1 MLDLRTDRSSV
12 MRIAIVRIASGLA
25 LAAAL
30 CASPAGAHVA
40 SIDGAYDSLL
50 GDSPDIVIHNTSA
63 FAFTNVLLTLHG
75 YQGANLGKTQSTTL
89 GDIAAGADSAYIWNG
104 TFVAGN
110 LFSFDYDDSYA
121 GTPFVISDPGC
132 TIPGGGAYCAR
143 VGNFSVTFTAL
154 WNGHAIFSQFSPATN
169 ATGGFVGW
177 EGLDPTG
184 LSETAA
190 YDVHNGTVGGTLAYI
205 DVGKPGVPEPAS
217 WALMLLGFG
226 GLGAV
231 LRRRRQLAMTA

>member
-1 MLDLRTDRSSV
+1 MRS
-12 MRIAIVRIASGLA
+12 AIVGIASGLA

-75 YQGANLGKTQSTTL
+75 YQGLNNGLTQSTAL
-89 GDIAAGADSAYIWNG
+89 PDIAAGANSPYIWNG
-104 TFVAGN
+104 TFAPGN
-110 LFSFDYDDSYA
+110 LFSFDYDDSYG
-121 GTPFVISDPGC
+121 GTPFTINDPGC
-132 TIPGGGAYCAR
+132 ALGTYYCAR
-143 VGNFSVTFTAL
+143 VGNFDVTFTAM
-154 WNGHAIFSQFSPATN
+154 WNGQAIFSQFSPKTN

-184 LSETAA
+184 LSETSA
-190 YDVHNGTVGGTLAYI
+190 YDVHNGTVGGTLAFI
-205 DVGKPGVPEPAS
+205 DVGKPGVPEPGT

-231 LRRRRQLAMTA
+231 LRRRRQLALTA

>member
-1 MLDLRTDRSSV
+1 MRSNLV
-12 MRIAIVRIASGLA
+12 AIASGLA

-30 CASPAGAHVA
+30 GASSAGAHVA

-63 FAFTNVLLTLHG
+63 FAFTNVHLSLHG
-75 YQGANLGKTQSTTL
+75 YQGLNNGITQSIAL
-89 GDIAAGADSAYIWNG
+89 ADIAAGTDSPYIWNG
-104 TFVAGN
+104 TFTPGN
-110 LFSFDYDDSYA
+110 LFSFDYDDSYG
-121 GTPFVISDPGC
+121 GTASTINDPGC
-132 TIPGGGAYCAR
+132 ALGNYYCAR
-143 VGNFSVTFTAL
+143 VGNFDVTFTAM
-154 WNGHAIFSQFSPATN
+154 WNGVSIFSQFSPAVN

-205 DVGKPGVPEPAS
+205 DVGRPGGVPEPAT
-217 WALMLLGFG
+217 WTMMIVGFG

-231 LRRRRQLAMTA
+231 LRRQRRVALTA